1 MSSGCVLSCVGI
13 ASLGMFGQE
22 TKTLMGLETLM
33 GLMRLNGH
41 ESPNMCLMGLM
52 DPNGSKDLA
61 NGPIG
66 LRWVGNP
73 N

>member
-1 MSSGCVLSCVGI
+1 MLTWVGI
-13 ASLGMFGQE
+13 ARLGMFGQG

-33 GLMRLNGH
+33 GPMRLNGH
-41 ESPNMCLMGLM
+41 KSPNMCLMGLM
-52 DPNGSKDLA
+52 DPNGSKDLT